1 SPTWDPVT
9 QTITRGGTLV
19 NNTGTATVTT
29 TFPTATGLP
38 DYFNMTFTG
47 SGHSYAF
54 IDQNG
59 LGYWSEPSTYSN
71 TNGPISGS
79 QGDRY
84 LSPSPGAGTNLGKFT
99 SQPLFSTTP
108 AVWSKALYDYSKVN
122 IAAVNREA
130 NQDITS
136 EVTLD
141 QVFFDTPLQSLTG
154 QVGFFREDSKR
165 YTRNIVGI
173 SNNNGQSGQ
182 LLIDVNQRNLDGTPN
197 AYFLRPY
204 IGQDD
209 PETTL

>member
-1 SPTWDPVT
+1 
-9 QTITRGGTLV
+9 
-19 NNTGTATVTT
+19 
-29 TFPTATGLP
+29 
-38 DYFNMTFTG
+38 
-47 SGHSYAF
+47 
-54 IDQNG
+54 
-59 LGYWSEPSTYSN
+59 SEPSTYSN

-209 PETTL
+209 PETTLSPAKWDTYRAQIAYKLDFTSQKGWIKWLGLHNITAYDEYKYQINRVYQFKDGLSS